1 MSRIP
6 TVGMEKAY
14 REITTTNRNS
24 VSFYMAHTLEYSYDP
39 NTDIETICYIHYG
52 VLVGLVRHFKTTGKI
67 KISLSNNGWSQ
78 TDACNFTG
86 LLVCMGIYSVRCYRH
101 NDNLYLSRQGK
112 KTGVKEV
119 VLE

>member
-6 TVGMEKAY
+6 TIGMEKAY
-14 REITTTNRNS
+14 KQLTTTNKRS
-24 VSFYMAHTLEYSYDP
+24 VTFYTAHTLEYSYDP
-39 NTDIETICYIHYG
+39 NTNIETICYLHYG
-52 VLVGLVRHFKTTGKI
+52 VIVGIVRYNKTTGAT
-67 KISLSNNGWSQ
+67 KISLSNYGWSQ
-78 TDACNFTG
+78 TDSCNFNG